1 MKKIILSLM
10 AGVVLF
16 TSCDLLNNEP
26 NEIPT
31 IDNYFTS
38 EANVELYTNY
48 FYAEF
53 AAYGTGGASGDFY
66 FNTLND
72 DQAVKALKAW
82 GFKNVSATDATWSAC
97 YTEIRRANILLEKIN
112 DVPDLQ
118 LPEKEANKK
127 HWIGL
132 ARLYRAWQHYCLV
145 RKFGDVQWLDH
156 TLTADSTEALMAAR
170 DSRDYVM
177 NKVLEDLNFAVANI
191 SKNKTSRTAY
201 NVYVANAMKTE
212 ICLFE
217 GTYSK
222 YHKNDVAR
230 AENFLKEAKT
240 AAEVITKSGQ
250 YTLSPGAEGYRAVYN
265 SLDLSPN
272 KEMILYKK
280 YVLGTLYHAT
290 QDYCCGS
297 TITNGMSKAAFNS
310 YLMAD
315 GKLPDGNDKG
325 KYVHL
330 KTWNDTLESK
340 LTGKKDSVVVRHKGY
355 MDISEVLAARDPR
368 LAQQVD
374 ADLRFVGCGRV
385 RYEGMPGQGGAAENT
400 SSTGYGVLKFDE
412 PNTVAKNRQSTTGNE
427 TDGPIFWLGLILI
440 NHAEACA
447 ELGLDAEA
455 IASLNQLRARAGMP
469 NYTPLNDPAN
479 TIGVSDLIWE
489 IRRERRVELMY
500 DKNDRYWSLIRWH
513 QLDKLDTKNYPE
525 QTLGAWIDMSD
536 ERMVSQ
542 VDKKNV
548 TVNADGYIDCSI
560 NTKGELVT
568 RVFDEK
574 HYLAPIP
581 SGQIS
586 LNPNLTQNPGW

>member
-1 MKKIILSLM
+1 MKKVILSLM
-10 AGVVLF
+10 AGMVLF

-26 NEIPT
+26 YEIPT

-38 EANVELYTNY
+38 ETNVELYTNY

-72 DQAVKALKAW
+72 DQAVKGLKDWASTS
-82 GFKNVSATDATWSAC
+82 VPATDATWKAC
-97 YTEIRRANILLEKIN
+97 YEEIRRANILLEKI
-112 DVPDLQ
+112 DQVPDLQ
-118 LPEKEANKK
+118 LPEKASNKN
-127 HWIGL
+127 HWIAL
-132 ARLYRAWQHYCLV
+132 ARLYRGWQHYCIV
-145 RKFGDVQWLDH
+145 RKFGDCLWVDH
-156 TLTADSTEALMAAR
+156 SLKTDDPLLFAAR
-170 DSRDYVM
+170 QNRNEVM
-177 NKVLEDLNFAVANI
+177 DKVLDDLNFAVANL
-191 SKNKTSRTAY
+191 SLNKGSRTAY

-212 ICLFE
+212 VCLFE
-217 GTYSK
+217 GTYSR
-222 YHKNDVAR
+222 YHKADEDR
-230 AENFLKEAKT
+230 AKTYLTEAKN
-240 AAEVITKSGQ
+240 AAEIIIKSGNF
-250 YTLSPGAEGYRAVYN
+250 TLSPTIDGYRAVYN
-265 SLDLSPN
+265 SLDLAPN
-272 KEMILYKK
+272 KEMIMYKK
-280 YVLGTLYHAT
+280 YIIGTLYHAT

-297 TITNGMSKAAFNS
+297 TITNGMSKSAFNS

-355 MDISEVLAARDPR
+355 MDISEVLKARDPR
-368 LAQQVD
+368 LSQHVD

-385 RYEGMPGQGGAAENT
+385 RYEGMPGQEGAAENT

-412 PNTVAKNRQSTTGNE
+412 PGTLAQNRQSTVGNE

-440 NHAEACA
+440 NYAEACA

-513 QLDKLDTKNYPE
+513 QLDKLDTEKYPE

-536 ERMVSQ
+536 ERMKSQ
-542 VDKKNV
+542 VDTKNV
-548 TVNADGYIDCSI
+548 TTTADGYIDCSI
-560 NTKGELVT
+560 KTDGKLAT
-568 RVFDEK
+568 RKFDEK

-581 SGQIS
+581 SGQIG
-586 LNPNLTQNPGW
+586 LNPNLGQNPGW